1 MGHGR
6 GRRGLNLPLPKRAKR
21 GIILTNLLIR
31 LFIKDSENIKSPD
44 VRRSYGTLGSVVGI
58 IFNLILAIGKY
69 TVGFLFGAISLMA
82 DGINNLSDAGS
93 QIISFI
99 SFKMAAKP
107 ADRDHPFGHARIEY
121 VASMIVSF
129 FILLVSWNLLS
140 DSLEKILD
148 PEITTEFSWLMI
160 IVLGV
165 SVIIKLWLCYF
176 NRRLADKINSS
187 VMKATAADSLSDAIA
202 TSAVLVAMLV
212 FKFTGFD
219 ADGYMGIAVAV
230 VIFIAGIKI
239 LNETKN
245 AILGESADPEVVES
259 VKRIVSEFPDALGIH
274 DMVVH
279 SYGPGQTI
287 VTLHIEVD
295 GDKSVFDSHDMI
307 DMIERRLNTELGIQS
322 NIHMDPIVTNDAEVS
337 HMREVTRGLVK
348 EIDERLDIH
357 DFRFVRGVTHTNL
370 IFDISAPFELKMS
383 DNDLKKEIDRRIS
396 QHNSEYFTVT
406 TIDRT

>member
-1 MGHGR
+1 M
-6 GRRGLNLPLPKRAKR
+6 
-21 GIILTNLLIR
+21 TELLLK
-31 LFIKDSENIKSPD
+31 LFVKDRNNVRSPE
-44 VRRSYGTLGSVVGI
+44 VRRAYGTLGSVVGI
-58 IFNLILAIGKY
+58 IFNVILAIGKY
-69 TVGFLFGAISLMA
+69 VVGMIFGAISLMA

-129 FILLVSWNLLS
+129 FIMLVGWNILS
-140 DSLEKILD
+140 DSVEKILD

-160 IVLGV
+160 IVLGI
-165 SVIIKLWLCYF
+165 SVLVKLWLCLF
-176 NRRLADKINSS
+176 NRRLADKIGSS

-202 TSAVLVAMLV
+202 TAAVLVAMLV

-239 LNETKN
+239 LNDTKN
-245 AILGESADPEVVES
+245 SILGEAPSEE
-259 VKRIVSEFPDALGIH
+259 IVDGIKQIISEFPEALGIH

-279 SYGPGQTI
+279 SYGPGKF
-287 VTLHIEVD
+287 VANLHIEVD
-295 GDKSVFDSHDMI
+295 GSKDIFHSHDMI
-307 DMIERRLNTELGIQS
+307 DMIERRLNRELGIQS
-322 NIHMDPIVTNDAEVS
+322 NIHMDPIVTNDSEVS
-337 HMREVTRGLVK
+337 AMRTVVRGLVK

-370 IFDISAPFELKMS
+370 IFDINAPFELKMT
-383 DNDLKKEIDRRIS
+383 DRELQKEIEKRVR
-396 QHNSEYFTVT
+396 EYNEDFFTVT
-406 TIDRT
+406 TVDRS

>member
-1 MGHGR
+1 MS
-6 GRRGLNLPLPKRAKR
+6 
-21 GIILTNLLIR
+21 NLLIK
-31 LFIKDSENIKSPD
+31 LFIKDSENIKSPV
-44 VRRSYGTLGSVVGI
+44 VRRNYGTLGSVVGI

-82 DGINNLSDAGS
+82 DGINNLSDAGA

-129 FILLVSWNLLS
+129 FILLVSWNLFS
-140 DSLEKILD
+140 DSIDKILD

-176 NRRLADKINSS
+176 NRKLADKINSS

-245 AILGESADPEVVES
+245 AILGESADPEVVEN

-307 DMIERRLNTELGIQS
+307 DMIERRLNSELGIQS
-322 NIHMDPIVTNDAEVS
+322 NIHMDPIVTNDEEVS
-337 HMREVTRGLVK
+337 HMRGVVRELVK

-370 IFDISAPFELKMS
+370 IFDISVPFEVKMS

-396 QHNSEYFTVT
+396 EYNPEYFTVT
-406 TIDRT
+406 TVDRT

>member
-1 MGHGR
+1 M
-6 GRRGLNLPLPKRAKR
+6 
-21 GIILTNLLIR
+21 TNLLIR
-31 LFIKDSENIKSPD
+31 LFIKDSDNIKSPS
-44 VRRSYGTLGSVVGI
+44 VRRAYGTLGSVVGI
-58 IFNLILAIGKY
+58 IFNLILAMGKY

-129 FILLVSWNLLS
+129 FVLLVGWNLLS
-140 DSLEKILD
+140 ESAAKIFDPSL
-148 PEITTEFSWLMI
+148 TTEFSWIMI
-160 IVLGV
+160 IVLSV
-165 SVIIKLWLCYF
+165 SVAVKLWLCYF
-176 NRRLADKINSS
+176 NRRLADRIGSS

-202 TSAVLVAMLV
+202 TAAVMAAMLV

-219 ADGYMGIAVAV
+219 ADGYMGVVVAII
-230 VIFIAGIKI
+230 IFIAGIKI

-245 AILGESADPEVVES
+245 AILGESADPEVVEN
-259 VKRIVSEFPDALGIH
+259 VKRIVGEFPDALGIH

-295 GDKSVFDSHDMI
+295 GEKSVFDSHDMI
-307 DMIERRLNTELGIQS
+307 DMIERRLNSELGIHS
-322 NIHMDPIVTNDAEVS
+322 NIHMDPIVTSDEEVS
-337 HMREVTRGLVK
+337 RMRGVVRSLVK

-370 IFDISAPFELKMS
+370 IFDINAPFEVKLSDGELKDEISRKVSEYNS
-383 DNDLKKEIDRRIS
+383 D
-396 QHNSEYFTVT
+396 YFTVT
-406 TIDRT
+406 TVDRS

>member
-1 MGHGR
+1 MI
-6 GRRGLNLPLPKRAKR
+6 LLTVSNTVKR
-21 GIILTNLLIR
+21 GYNLANILIR
-31 LFIKDSENIKSPD
+31 LFIKDSDNIRSPE
-44 VRRSYGTLGSVVGI
+44 VRRAYGTLGSVVGI

-99 SFKMAAKP
+99 SFKMASKP

-129 FILLVSWNLLS
+129 LILHVSVDLLS
-140 DSLEKILD
+140 ESINKILD
-148 PEITTEFSWLMI
+148 PDITTTFSWIMI
-160 IVLGV
+160 VVLGV
-165 SVIIKLWLCYF
+165 SVLVKLWLCYF
-176 NRRLADKINSS
+176 NRKLADKITSS

-202 TSAVLVAMLV
+202 TAAVLVAMLV

-230 VIFIAGIKI
+230 VIFVAGIKI

-245 AILGESADPEVVES
+245 AILGESADPEVVEN
-259 VKRIVSEFPDALGIH
+259 VKRIVEEFPDALGMH

-322 NIHMDPIVTNDAEVS
+322 NIHMDPIVTNDEEVS
-337 HMREVTRGLVK
+337 HMREVVRGLVK

-370 IFDISAPFELKMS
+370 IFDISAPFEFKMS

-396 QHNSEYFTVT
+396 EYNPEYFTVT
-406 TIDRT
+406 TVDRT

>member
-1 MGHGR
+1 MTE
-6 GRRGLNLPLPKRAKR
+6 
-21 GIILTNLLIR
+21 ILCK
-31 LFIKDSENIKSPD
+31 LFIKDRENAKSPA
-44 VRRSYGTLGSVVGI
+44 VRRAYGTLGSVVGI
-58 IFNLILAIGKY
+58 IVNFILAAGKIA
-69 TVGFLFGAISLMA
+69 VGVLFGAISLTA
-82 DGINNLSDAGS
+82 DGINNMSDAGS
-93 QIISFI
+93 QVISFI

-129 FILLVSWNLLS
+129 FILLVGWNVLS
-140 DSLEKILD
+140 ESVSKIFDTSLK
-148 PEITTEFSWLMI
+148 TTFSWIMI

-165 SVIIKLWLCYF
+165 SVLMKIWLCIF
-176 NRRLADKINSS
+176 NRRLADKIGSS

-202 TSAVLVAMLV
+202 TAAVLIAMLI

-219 ADGYMGIAVAV
+219 ADGYMGVIVAII
-230 VIFIAGIKI
+230 IFIAGIKI

-245 AILGESADPEVVES
+245 AILGESADPEVVEN
-259 VKRIVSEFPDALGIH
+259 VKRIVADFPDALGIH

-307 DMIERRLNTELGIQS
+307 DSIERRLNTELGIQS
-322 NIHMDPIVTNDAEVS
+322 NIHMDPIVTNDEEVS
-337 HMREVTRGLVK
+337 EMRAVVRSLVK
-348 EIDERLDIH
+348 QIDERLDIH

-370 IFDISAPFELKMS
+370 IFDINAPFEIKMS
-383 DNDLKKEIDRRIS
+383 DSEIKKEIERKV
-396 QHNSEYFTVT
+396 SEYNEVFFTVT
-406 TIDRT
+406 TVDRS

>member
-1 MGHGR
+1 
-6 GRRGLNLPLPKRAKR
+6 LILLTVSNTVKR
-21 GIILTNLLIR
+21 GYNLANILIR
-31 LFIKDSENIKSPD
+31 LFIKDSDNIRSPE
-44 VRRSYGTLGSVVGI
+44 VRRAYGTLGSVVGI

-99 SFKMAAKP
+99 SFKMASKP

-129 FILLVSWNLLS
+129 LILHVSVDLLS
-140 DSLEKILD
+140 ESINKILD
-148 PEITTEFSWLMI
+148 PDITTTFSWIMI
-160 IVLGV
+160 VVLGV
-165 SVIIKLWLCYF
+165 SVLVKLWLCYF
-176 NRRLADKINSS
+176 NRKLADKITSS

-202 TSAVLVAMLV
+202 TAAVLVAMLV

-230 VIFIAGIKI
+230 VIFVAGIKI

-245 AILGESADPEVVES
+245 AILGESADPEVVEN
-259 VKRIVSEFPDALGIH
+259 VKRIVEEFPDALGMH

-322 NIHMDPIVTNDAEVS
+322 NIHMDPIVTNDEEVS
-337 HMREVTRGLVK
+337 HMREVVRGLVK

-370 IFDISAPFELKMS
+370 IFDISAPFEFKMS

-396 QHNSEYFTVT
+396 EYNPEYFTVT
-406 TIDRT
+406 TVDRT

>member
-1 MGHGR
+1 M
-6 GRRGLNLPLPKRAKR
+6 
-21 GIILTNLLIR
+21 TNLLVK
-31 LFIKDSENIKSPD
+31 LFIKDSEDIKSPA
-44 VRRSYGTLGSVVGI
+44 VRRAYGTLGSVVGI

-129 FILLVSWNLLS
+129 FILLVSWNLLF
-140 DSLEKILD
+140 DSVDKILD
-148 PEITTEFSWLMI
+148 PEIKTEFSWLMI

-165 SVIIKLWLCYF
+165 SVVVKLWLCYF
-176 NRRLADKINSS
+176 NRRLANKINSS

-245 AILGESADPEVVES
+245 AILGESADPEVVEN

-322 NIHMDPIVTNDAEVS
+322 NIHMDPIVTNDEEVS
-337 HMREVTRGLVK
+337 RMREVVRGLVK
-348 EIDERLDIH
+348 EIDDRLDIH

-370 IFDISAPFELKMS
+370 IFDISTPFELKMS
-383 DNDLKKEIDRRIS
+383 DSDLKKEIDRRIS
-396 QHNSEYFTVT
+396 EYNPEYFTVT
-406 TIDRT
+406 TVDRT

>member
-1 MGHGR
+1 M
-6 GRRGLNLPLPKRAKR
+6 N
-21 GIILTNLLIR
+21 LTNLLVK
-31 LFIKDSENIKSPD
+31 LFIKDSEDIKSPA
-44 VRRSYGTLGSVVGI
+44 VRRAYGTLGSVVGI

-129 FILLVSWNLLS
+129 FILLVSWNLLF
-140 DSLEKILD
+140 DSVDKILD
-148 PEITTEFSWLMI
+148 PEIKTEFSWLMI

-165 SVIIKLWLCYF
+165 SVVVKLWLCYF
-176 NRRLADKINSS
+176 NRRLANKINSS

-245 AILGESADPEVVES
+245 AILGESADPEVVEN

-322 NIHMDPIVTNDAEVS
+322 NIHMDPIVTNDEEVS
-337 HMREVTRGLVK
+337 RMREVVRGLVK
-348 EIDERLDIH
+348 EIDDRLDIH

-370 IFDISAPFELKMS
+370 IFDISTPFELKMS
-383 DNDLKKEIDRRIS
+383 DSDLKKEIDRRIS
-396 QHNSEYFTVT
+396 EYNPEYFTVT
-406 TIDRT
+406 TVDRT